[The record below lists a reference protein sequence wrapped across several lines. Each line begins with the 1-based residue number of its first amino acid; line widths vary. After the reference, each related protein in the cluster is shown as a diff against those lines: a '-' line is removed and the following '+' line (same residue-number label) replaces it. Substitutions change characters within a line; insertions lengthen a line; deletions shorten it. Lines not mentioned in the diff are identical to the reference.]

1 MKTDFMTFFEK
12 LSPEDRDTLI
22 GDFLKNLE
30 GEPTEPILIRKTF
43 KISNQ
48 GTEEEIRQ
56 RIAEVYGVSVDQL
69 PPMDIKSEFERNRNN
84 WMQVSELIAPYKAF
98 LKGQAHTSADKFEE
112 LKDIGRFIIAWPDK
126 LGLIIPDEPLEYPD
140 FTVQLS
146 GRTIGIEHTRL
157 INPTLKAAFNS
168 AKQLITEAE
177 IILKNRNLDYKRTVN
192 IFINFSK
199 PVINGSNFHNRKFT
213 RKEKK
218 QMSIAIADYI
228 ESLLLERALEKPIF
242 IEDVV
247 ITTSQDSR
255 IDLILAEEYIAK
267 EGFVDLLNA
276 RILAK
281 EAKFDNY
288 ISATALNSCWLL
300 VIIDGVSSFSG
311 FDLQELKEIQTSNK
325 FEKIILFETFGSK
338 IFIL

>member
-1 MKTDFMTFFEK
+1 MNKDFIAFFER

-22 GDFLKNLE
+22 GNFLKNLK

-56 RIAEVYGVSVDQL
+56 RIADVYGVTVDQL
-69 PPMDIKSEFERNRNN
+69 PQIDIKSEFERNRNN
-84 WMQVSELIAPYKAF
+84 WIQVSELIAPYEAF

-112 LKDIGRFIIAWPDK
+112 LTDIGRFIIAWPDK
-126 LGLIIPDEPLEYPD
+126 LSLIIPDIPLEYPD
-140 FTVQLS
+140 FTVQVS

-157 INPTLKAAFNS
+157 INPILKAAFNS
-168 AKQLITEAE
+168 AKQLIKEAE
-177 IILKNRNLDYKRTVN
+177 TILKNRNLDYKRTVN

-199 PVINGSNFHNRKFT
+199 PVVNESDFHNRNFT

-218 QMSIAIADYI
+218 QTSLAIADYI
-228 ESLLLERALEKPIF
+228 EGLLLEKAPEKPKF

-276 RILAK
+276 RIKAK
-281 EAKFDNY
+281 EAKYDNY
-288 ISATALNSCWLL
+288 ISVTALNSCWLV

-311 FDLQELKEIQTSNK
+311 FDLQELKEIQSSNK

>member
-1 MKTDFMTFFEK
+1 MNTDFMTFFEK

-22 GDFLKNLE
+22 SNFLKNLK
-30 GEPTEPILIRKTF
+30 GEATEPILIRKTF

-48 GTEEEIRQ
+48 GTEEEIKQ
-56 RIAEVYGVSVDQL
+56 RIADVYGVSVDQL

-84 WMQVSELIAPYKAF
+84 WMQVSELIAPYEAF

-112 LKDIGRFIIAWPDK
+112 LTDIGRFIVAWPDK
-126 LGLIIPDEPLEYPD
+126 LDLIVPDEPLEYPD
-140 FTVQLS
+140 FTVQSS

-157 INPTLKAAFNS
+157 INPSLKAAFNS

-177 IILKNRNLDYKRTVN
+177 TILKNRNLDYKRTVN

-199 PVINGSNFHNRKFT
+199 PVINESNFHNRNFT

-218 QMSIAIADYI
+218 QISISIADYI
-228 ESLLLERALEKPIF
+228 ESLLLAKAPEKPIF

-247 ITTSQDSR
+247 ITSSQDSR

-267 EGFVDLLNA
+267 EGFLDLLNA
-276 RILAK
+276 RIDAK

-288 ISATALNSCWLL
+288 ISAALNSCWLL

-311 FDLQELKEIQTSNK
+311 FDLQELKEIQSNNK

-338 IFIL
+338 IFTL

>member
-1 MKTDFMTFFEK
+1 MNTDFMTFLEK

-22 GDFLKNLE
+22 GNFLKNLK

-56 RIAEVYGVSVDQL
+56 RIADVYGVPVDQL

-84 WMQVSELIAPYKAF
+84 WMQVSELIAPYEAF
-98 LKGQAHTSADKFEE
+98 LNGQAHTSADKFEE
-112 LKDIGRFIIAWPDK
+112 LTDMGRFIVAWPDK
-126 LGLIIPDEPLEYPD
+126 LDLIVPDEPLEYPD
-140 FTVQLS
+140 FIVKSSET
-146 GRTIGIEHTRL
+146 TIGIEHTRL
-157 INPTLKAAFNS
+157 INPALKAAFNS

-199 PVINGSNFHNRKFT
+199 PVINESNFHNRSFT

-218 QMSIAIADYI
+218 QISILIADYI
-228 ESLLLERALEKPIF
+228 EGLLLAKSPEKPIF

-247 ITTSQDSR
+247 ITSSQDSR

-267 EGFVDLLNA
+267 EGFLELLNA
-276 RILAK
+276 RIHAK

-288 ISATALNSCWLL
+288 ISAAAVNSCWLL

-311 FDLQELKEIQTSNK
+311 FDLQELKEIRSSNK
-325 FEKIILFETFGSK
+325 FEKIILFETFGSR
-338 IFIL
+338 IFTL

>member
-1 MKTDFMTFFEK
+1 MNTDFMTFFEK
-12 LSPEDRDTLI
+12 LSPEDRDSLI
-22 GDFLKNLE
+22 GNFLKNLK

-48 GTEEEIRQ
+48 GTEVEIKQ
-56 RIAEVYGVSVDQL
+56 RIAEVYGVSLDQL
-69 PPMDIKSEFERNRNN
+69 PPIDIKSEFERNRNN
-84 WMQVSELIAPYKAF
+84 WLQVSELIAPYEAF
-98 LKGQAHTSADKFEE
+98 LKGQANTSVDKFEE
-112 LKDIGRFIIAWPDK
+112 LTDIGRFMIAWPDK
-126 LGLIIPDEPLEYPD
+126 LDLIIPDTPLKYPD

-157 INPTLKAAFNS
+157 INPVLKAAFNS
-168 AKQLITEAE
+168 AKQVITEAE
-177 IILKNRNLDYKRTVN
+177 TILKNKNLDLKRTVN

-199 PVINGSNFHNRKFT
+199 PVVNESNFHNRNFT

-218 QMSIAIADYI
+218 QVSIAIANYV
-228 ESLLLERALEKPIF
+228 ESLLIEKISEKPIF

-247 ITTSQDSR
+247 ITMSQDSR

-276 RILAK
+276 RIQAK

-288 ISATALNSCWLL
+288 LSATALNSCWLV

-311 FDLQELKEIQTSNK
+311 FDLLELKEIQSSNK

-338 IFIL
+338 IFNL